1 MLIVLRQCC
10 WCCCILC
17 VLFVFFCCFFCFC
30 FFGLSTICR
39 LRISASTL
47 NAKGFHFQV
56 ISAIIQQCDGSVKII
71 SVVHHAFLISMLET
85 SYPKSNY
92 SRNVYLFCLFLV
104 CLLVCFALAVCFCL
118 FFVFVFVYLPLFS
131 FFL

>member
-1 MLIVLRQCC
+1 MLLVLLYFVCFVCC
-10 WCCCILC
+10 FFLFF
-17 VLFVFFCCFFCFC
+17 LFVFF
-30 FFGLSTICR
+30 LSFHNMSSQNICKYVKCKR
-39 LRISASTL
+39 LSFR
-47 NAKGFHFQV
+47 V
-56 ISAIIQQCDGSVKII
+56 ISAIIQQCDGSVQII

-104 CLLVCFALAVCFCL
+104 FLLVCFALAVCFCL